1 VGKVE
6 REEIIMGND
15 HNEFVGPGKVFET
28 EEEEF
33 AEYIDLME
41 WATQVT
47 EKEFIRFY
55 EALRSYLE

>member
-1 VGKVE
+1 ME
-6 REEIIMGND
+6 HEEIIMGND
-15 HNEFVGPGKVFET
+15 HNEFVGPGKEFET

-47 EKEFIRFY
+47 EEEFIRFY
-55 EALRSYLE
+55 EALRS